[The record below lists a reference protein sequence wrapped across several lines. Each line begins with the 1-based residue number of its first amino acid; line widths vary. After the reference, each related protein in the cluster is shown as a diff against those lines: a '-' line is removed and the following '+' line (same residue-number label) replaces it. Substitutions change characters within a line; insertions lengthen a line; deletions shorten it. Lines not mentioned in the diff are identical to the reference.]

1 MEEKTRKITFW
12 KVIKW
17 TFILISVI
25 VYVLAM
31 WRIFVS
37 CDADIS
43 DDIILTSE
51 EKKDFENLDI
61 DYPFYNYQPLSWTND
76 DGTIQIKNVYYLQP
90 INELQLTVRYRIS
103 SYDTKE
109 NKTPFYYKIRVVES
123 DESEVVFEDL
133 EMHTESRFDYK
144 YNRLCIENIV
154 IDEGEKVTN
163 KVQRVGGDGEVTY
176 ESVTE
181 TVGGN
186 KVYLDIYN
194 SEDDELLYSFII
206 AGKTLNGVRTRRNKV
221 DTRIID

>member
-1 MEEKTRKITFW
+1 MEEKTRKITFG
-12 KVIKW
+12 KVLKW
-17 TFILISVI
+17 TFIIISVI

-37 CDADIS
+37 CDADVS
-43 DDIILTSE
+43 DDIILTQSE
-51 EKKDFENLDI
+51 AKDFENLDI
-61 DYPFYNYQPLSWTND
+61 DYPLYNYQPLSWTND
-76 DGTIQIKNVYYLQP
+76 DGTIQIKNVYYLEP

-103 SYDTKE
+103 YYDTKE
-109 NKTPFYYKIRVVES
+109 NTTPFYYHIRVVES
-123 DESEVVFEDL
+123 DESETVFDDL

-144 YNRLCIENIV
+144 YIRLCVNEIE

-163 KVQRVGGDGEVTY
+163 KVQRVDKDGKVTN

-194 SEDDELLYSFII
+194 SEDNELLYSFII

-221 DTRIID
+221 DTRIIN